1 MAMCVEV
8 GTALIES
15 FLDFGTFPCAFRVQ
29 TPLGP
34 RKSGIPNNQASGTRR
49 LTVYR
54 WPLINNS
61 NSSRICFFALPSL
74 NHDIHLP
81 AEVLIPA
88 PVKKMQWR
96 AFRTRSAVSLTFLS
110 NSAGESKRSTTCEG
124 SLCWE
129 ERKLWEG

>member
-34 RKSGIPNNQASGTRR
+34 RKSGI
-49 LTVYR
+49 
-54 WPLINNS
+54 
-61 NSSRICFFALPSL
+61 
-74 NHDIHLP
+74 P